1 MSSSSAEEGITT
13 RRVIDVAGY
22 EVELGTLE
30 ELLHRLIHIGQRC
43 EPHRVPEVIEALDA
57 VCQRLFGKQL
67 LCVYFPQSR
76 GTEDV

>member
-1 MSSSSAEEGITT
+1 MSSSSAEEGITA
-13 RRVIDVAGY
+13 RRVIAVAGY

-57 VCQRLFGKQL
+57 VCQGLFGKQL